1 MTPQNWLQF
10 TIDWV
15 GLPALALLA
24 GLLLYRRW
32 YREFPFFFCYVV
44 GAELVGIARL
54 VSARVLP
61 GMYHRV
67 YWISDTALAAFAF
80 LATYELFFKRL
91 FQRFYK
97 TRVYRLL
104 FPVAIT
110 ATILVALTALI
121 GGRASILTVT
131 SRVYELMRATIL
143 LFFVVLM
150 LVVGRRWTRQEFGIA
165 FGFAL
170 DVSMSLALIGV
181 WSRSANRSPFLDRLA
196 VIAYDLACLV
206 WLYCFWSAA
215 PTQVSAPS
223 PALSTEALEEARK
236 WEDSLKDFMSQG
248 KR

>member
-10 TIDWV
+10 TIDWI

-44 GAELVGIARL
+44 GAELVGVARL
-54 VSARVLP
+54 LSARVLP
-61 GMYHRV
+61 GMYYRV

-91 FQRFYK
+91 FPGFYK
-97 TRVYRLL
+97 TRLYRLL
-104 FPVAIT
+104 FPAAII

-121 GGRASILTVT
+121 GGHSSLLTLT
-131 SRVYELMRATIL
+131 SRIYEFMRATIL
-143 LFFVVLM
+143 LFFVALM
-150 LVVGRRWTRQEFGIA
+150 LVMGRQWAKQEFGIA

-170 DVSMSLALIGV
+170 DVSMSLALIGI
-181 WSRSANRSPFLDRLA
+181 WSRSANRSPLLDRLA
-196 VIAYDLACLV
+196 VIAYDLACLI
-206 WLYCFWSAA
+206 WLYCFWSA
-215 PTQVSAPS
+215 PKGSGTTSSTPLSAEN
-223 PALSTEALEEARK
+223 LHEAKK
-236 WEDSLKDFMSQG
+236 WEETLKDYIAQG